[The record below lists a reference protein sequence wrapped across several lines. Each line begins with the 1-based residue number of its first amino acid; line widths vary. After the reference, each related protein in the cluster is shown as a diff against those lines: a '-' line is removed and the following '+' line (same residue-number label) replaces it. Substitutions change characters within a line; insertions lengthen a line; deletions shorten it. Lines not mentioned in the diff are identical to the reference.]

1 MPKTL
6 ISSSGVKNIV
16 FLFFA
21 MLLALN
27 SSTAQNAIVTEN
39 LLPGNPIS
47 EWGVDSSADFRN
59 VNLNGYATD
68 ISVNQGGTIHF
79 KIDDRI
85 GVQYAVKI
93 YRLGYYG
100 GMGANLK
107 ASLGTFNTA
116 PQPAGVSDPTTGLLD
131 CSNWSETTNWTV
143 PANAV
148 SGFYVVKLQST
159 TTNDK
164 NNIVFIVRNDASH
177 SNIFLQAND
186 ATWQAYNGYGGNNL
200 YNGTTSFPS
209 GHAVK
214 VSYNRPFFEYNAAF
228 GTAGLGSDWYM
239 NDAYPMIRW
248 LERNGYDMTYTTSV
262 DAVRAGNLILNHKIY
277 ITQGHDEYWSKEQRD
292 AVESARTGGVNCA
305 FFSGNEL
312 YWKTR
317 WEADV
322 NGNAD
327 RILVCY
333 KEGLLAD
340 GTQGEVTCGTKC
352 DPDPTVW
359 TGLWRTGAA
368 YDAPLPENALT
379 GEISWDA
386 AFGTPIQV
394 PDTYKA
400 LRFWRNTSIGHPG
413 CGTDGGADFFHT
425 GI

>member
-1 MPKTL
+1 
-6 ISSSGVKNIV
+6 
-16 FLFFA
+16 
-21 MLLALN
+21 
-27 SSTAQNAIVTEN
+27 
-39 LLPGNPIS
+39 
-47 EWGVDSSADFRN
+47 
-59 VNLNGYATD
+59 
-68 ISVNQGGTIHF
+68 
-79 KIDDRI
+79 
-85 GVQYAVKI
+85 
-93 YRLGYYG
+93 
-100 GMGANLK
+100 
-107 ASLGTFNTA
+107 
-116 PQPAGVSDPTTGLLD
+116 
-131 CSNWSETTNWTV
+131 
-143 PANAV
+143 
-148 SGFYVVKLQST
+148 
-159 TTNDK
+159 
-164 NNIVFIVRNDASH
+164 
-177 SNIFLQAND
+177 
-186 ATWQAYNGYGGNNL
+186 
-200 YNGTTSFPS
+200 
-209 GHAVK
+209 
-214 VSYNRPFFEYNAAF
+214 
-228 GTAGLGSDWYM
+228 M

-292 AVESARTGGVNCA
+292 AVETARTGGVNCA

-394 PDTYKA
+394 PDTYKG
-400 LRFWRNTSIGHPG
+400 LRFWRNTSIATLGAGQTAALTFSTLGYEWDYEQFPATYPHGRITMSSTVLDGHTHKLSLYRYG
-413 CGTDGGADFFHT
+413 GTGGPLVFGAGTVQWAWGLDDQHFGNAGSGVSQDMQQATVNLLQTWVFSRAACRV
-425 GI
+425 I